1 MDAMVNAAPPDL
13 LSPEFA
19 RDPYPIYRTM
29 RNDFPIHHD
38 PRLGWIISRAADVR
52 EALTHEDYSTAT
64 YAAVRELV
72 GRSILEMDGAEHGR
86 HRRLVSPSFRG
97 RPLASYGEVIT
108 EAADELLDEL
118 AARPDPDLVRDYCAL
133 LPIRVIMGIMDLPR
147 QDYAMFQVWYRAA
160 ADYVGNYTQDPDV
173 AEAGLRAKREL
184 DKYLQEV
191 IDQRRAAPGDDLIS
205 SMCTATINDAT
216 LTDREI
222 LDFCSLLLAAGGE
235 TTERG
240 LASTFRNLVDHP
252 DQMDDVRADP
262 ELALRAFAESLR
274 LNPPTH
280 ILLRRLLTSREIS
293 GVDVPAGAT
302 MFCLIGAANRDED
315 EFVDSERF
323 DLHRTEIDVNTAFN
337 AGSSHLSFGAGRHFC
352 VGAMLAR
359 AEAAIGIPAVL
370 RRFPVIRYRDGFVP
384 VEEGMLT
391 RAPRSLRMTLDPA
404 R

>member
-1 MDAMVNAAPPDL
+1 MVDITPPDL

-19 RDPYPIYRTM
+19 TDPYPIYRTM
-29 RNDFPIHHD
+29 RNKFPIHHD
-38 PRLGWIISRAADVR
+38 PRLGWIISRAAEVR
-52 EALTHEDYSTAT
+52 QALTHEDYSTAS

-72 GRSILEMDGAEHGR
+72 GRSILEMEGAEHGR

-97 RPLASYGEVIT
+97 KPLASYGEVIT
-108 EAADELLDEL
+108 AAAAELLDEL
-118 AARPDPDLVRDYCAL
+118 AAKPDPDLVRDYCAL

-160 ADYVGNYTQDPDV
+160 ANYVGNYTQDPDV

-184 DKYLQEV
+184 HKYLQEV
-191 IDQRRAAPGDDLIS
+191 IDARRAEPGADLMS
-205 SMCTATINDAT
+205 SMCTATINDAA

-240 LASTFRNLVDHP
+240 LASTFRNLLDHP
-252 DQMDDVRADP
+252 AQMTDVRTDP
-262 ELALRAFAESLR
+262 GLSLLAFAESLR

-280 ILLRRLLTSREIS
+280 ILLRRLAATREIA
-293 GVDVPAGAT
+293 GVSVPEGST
-302 MFCLIGAANRDED
+302 IFCLIGAANRDED
-315 EFVDSERF
+315 EFVDSEEF
-323 DLHRTEIDVNTAFN
+323 NLHRSEIDVSTAFS
-337 AGSSHLSFGAGRHFC
+337 AGSNHLSFGAGRHFC

-359 AEAAIGIPAVL
+359 AEAAIGIPALL
-370 RRFPVIRYRDGFVP
+370 RHFPVINYRDGFVP

-391 RAPRSLRMTLDPA
+391 RAPRSIQVTFGSGR
-404 R
+404 